1 MGKEQRQRQRQ
12 RAHASGEEGRA
23 KREGRTEICQE
34 EEEEEEERGEGEAV
48 EEVSSH
54 PQQSKAK
61 PHHQPSLSRGKE
73 GAFFSTMAQGF
84 ALGTGSAI
92 AHEAIHG
99 AVRSFSGDGGQGHA
113 APAPQQQQAGT
124 GAAEAC
130 GAQQK
135 AFLDCMAA
143 NNGEMTMCQY
153 YFDAMQKCKINGDSL
168 QY

>member
-1 MGKEQRQRQRQ
+1 MGQKTDAWSRQRTKAKDRRKAQNKSRMPRRRGGGGMGGKKRSMFSSPAPAKQSQAPPPAVPQRQ
-12 RAHASGEEGRA
+12 GG
-23 KREGRTEICQE
+23 G
-34 EEEEEEERGEGEAV
+34 
-48 EEVSSH
+48 
-54 PQQSKAK
+54 
-61 PHHQPSLSRGKE
+61 
-73 GAFFSTMAQGF
+73 FFSTMAQGF